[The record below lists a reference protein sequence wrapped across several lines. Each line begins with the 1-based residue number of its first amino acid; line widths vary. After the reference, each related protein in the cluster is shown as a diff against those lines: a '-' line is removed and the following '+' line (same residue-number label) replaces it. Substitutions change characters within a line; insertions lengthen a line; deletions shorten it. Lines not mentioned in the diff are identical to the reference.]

1 MNKNS
6 IRVACLLM
14 SLIGTIAWAQDRTL
28 LNLDEAMD
36 LGIQNS
42 KYLKIDQAK
51 IDEAMAQVINSKN
64 HRLPDFKISGSAL
77 ALANAKAEIKIL
89 PPSNNGNHVVTPST
103 AYFGSANFSLPLY
116 SGGRIN
122 YGIQSAQY
130 LLEAS
135 KLSAENNKLSIA
147 YTVAQAYNNLYKSEQ
162 VIKIL
167 KENLKAAQERDKTF
181 LNLENN
187 GVIARNDRLKANLQT
202 ADIELKLLEAENNF
216 EIAMINMDLLL
227 GLPENTQLSL
237 DSQYISSVLAVENQD
252 FYMQQAMENRKDLQ
266 VNDYQQKAA
275 KQSIKAAKSENL
287 PQIAL
292 TAGYVAAEV
301 PKIMT
306 LYNAANIGIGVQ
318 YNLSNIWKKNTDL
331 LKAEAQI
338 QKLDANQQLILDQ
351 IKLEIHRDYKNYQ
364 LANSK
369 IGLLEK
375 SLEQANENFRI
386 TKNKFDNGLET
397 ITNLLE
403 ADAQQI
409 TAHVNLTNAKADAVL
424 AFKKLEQTSGILIS
438 K

>member
-306 LYNAANIGIGVQ
+306 MYNAANIGIGVQ